1 MHLRLSSI
9 KVFEIR
15 RELRLDS
22 FFSRL
27 NMSTTVTMIGE
38 VPIFELLDAEEREAL
53 AQMMDNREYNA
64 GETIFHYGDAGG
76 HIFILR
82 NGRVEL
88 FVESTDGEKII
99 LAENERGDVIGEL
112 SFLDGGPR
120 TATALAREDTQVLT
134 MDRER
139 LLEFIDK
146 HPHAAMDLL
155 TVVGRRLRHTDD
167 LLRTRVSRN
176 LNVEEQER
184 MTLGQRVAD
193 KVATFGGS
201 WPFIFIFGGILLF
214 WVLLNSTA
222 LLARHFD
229 PYPYILL
236 NLFLSMLA
244 AVQAPVIMMSQNR
257 QSAKDRLKGDLD
269 YEVNL
274 KAELEVAQLHRKV
287 DNLYERLEEHWA
299 RVEAQ
304 NRH

>member
-1 MHLRLSSI
+1 
-9 KVFEIR
+9 
-15 RELRLDS
+15 
-22 FFSRL
+22 
-27 NMSTTVTMIGE
+27 MSTTVTMIGE

-53 AQMMDNREYNA
+53 AQMMDCRDYKA
-64 GETIFHYGDAGG
+64 GETIFRYGDAGG

-82 NGRVEL
+82 SGRVEL
-88 FVESTDGEKII
+88 FVESNDGEKII
-99 LAENERGDVIGEL
+99 LADNERGDVIGEL

-139 LLEFIDK
+139 LLDFIDK

-176 LNVEEQER
+176 LNVEEEER

-193 KVATFGGS
+193 KVASFGGS
-201 WPFIFIFGGILLF
+201 WPFILLF
-214 WVLLNSTA
+214 GLIMLVWVLLNSTA
-222 LLARHFD
+222 LLSHHFD

-236 NLFLSMLA
+236 NLFLSMIA
-244 AVQAPVIMMSQNR
+244 AIQAPVIMMSQNR
-257 QSAKDRLKGDLD
+257 QAAKDRLKGDLD

>member
-1 MHLRLSSI
+1 
-9 KVFEIR
+9 
-15 RELRLDS
+15 
-22 FFSRL
+22 
-27 NMSTTVTMIGE
+27 MSTTVTMIGE

-53 AQMMDNREYNA
+53 AQMLDCRDFKSGA
-64 GETIFHYGDAGG
+64 TIFHYGDAGG
-76 HIFILR
+76 EIFILR
-82 NGRVEL
+82 SGRVEL
-88 FVESTDGEKII
+88 FVESDDGEKII

-120 TATALAREDTQVLT
+120 TATAVAREDTEVLT
-134 MDRER
+134 MHRER

-155 TVVGRRLRHTDD
+155 TVVGRRLRVTDD

-193 KVATFGGS
+193 KVASFGGS
-201 WPFIFIFGGILLF
+201 WTFISIFAGILLV
-214 WVLLNSTA
+214 WILLNTSA
-222 LLARHFD
+222 LLAHHFD

-236 NLFLSMLA
+236 NLFLSMIA

-257 QSAKDRLKGDLD
+257 QAAKDRLKGDLD

-304 NRH
+304 NRR

>member
-1 MHLRLSSI
+1 
-9 KVFEIR
+9 
-15 RELRLDS
+15 
-22 FFSRL
+22 
-27 NMSTTVTMIGE
+27 MSTTVTMIGE

-53 AQMMDNREYNA
+53 AQMMDCRDYKA
-64 GETIFHYGDAGG
+64 SETIFHYGDAGG

-82 NGRVEL
+82 SGCVEL

-120 TATALAREDTQVLT
+120 TATAVAREDTQVLT
-134 MDRER
+134 MDRDR
-139 LLEFIDK
+139 LLDFIDK

-201 WPFIFIFGGILLF
+201 WPFIFVFGAIMLF

-222 LLARHFD
+222 LLSHHYD

-244 AVQAPVIMMSQNR
+244 AIQAPVIMMSQNR

-287 DNLYERLEEHWA
+287 DSLYERLEEHWA